1 LAQSNLLDGIRI
13 LDLTRL
19 LPGPLCTW
27 HLQSL
32 GAQVIKIESNGE
44 GDYAKKMC
52 DLDTDGISFF
62 YKHLNAGKTLHV
74 LGLKAQTDHAQF
86 LEMVKTA
93 DAVIESFRPGVMA
106 RLNLSHAQLVAVNP
120 RVSLVS
126 ISGYGQT
133 GPMAQAAG
141 HDINYMAGA
150 GMLHELL
157 GTAHDVQRFIPMPN
171 VQFGDV
177 LGGAVSAAMMTLA
190 AILSAQH
197 TGHGS
202 HIDVSMTAQL
212 QAANVI
218 PLFETM
224 ARGQPGASGQ
234 SLLNGGVPCYG
245 VYRTA
250 DDRFLAVGA
259 LELKFWQTLCDAL
272 NRPDLRGIH
281 WQLGEPI
288 ASEKHRRVQHELEV
302 LFATRNLRDWAD
314 YFAQID
320 CCVTPVLRLDEVLIS
335 QQNQK

>member
-1 LAQSNLLDGIRI
+1 VKLLAGIRI
-13 LDLTRL
+13 LELTRL

-27 HLQSL
+27 HLQGL
-32 GAQVIKIESNGE
+32 GAQIIKIEGPGE
-44 GDYAKKMC
+44 GDYAKAMC

-74 LGLKAQTDHAQF
+74 RDLKTPADHAQF
-86 LEMVKTA
+86 LEMVKAA

-106 RLNLSHAQLVAVNP
+106 RLHLSHAQLAAVNP
-120 RVSLVS
+120 RVSLIS

-150 GMLHELL
+150 GMLHELI
-157 GTAHDVQRFIPMPN
+157 GAASEEQRFIPMPN
-171 VQFGDV
+171 LQFGDV

-190 AILSAQH
+190 AILSAQR
-197 TGHGS
+197 TGRGS
-202 HIDVSMTAQL
+202 HVDVSMTAQL
-212 QAANVI
+212 QANNVM

-245 VYRTA
+245 MYRTA

-259 LELKFWQTLCDAL
+259 LELKFWQALCDAL
-272 NRPDLRGIH
+272 SRPDLRDIH
-281 WQLGEPI
+281 WQRGEAV
-288 ASEKHRRVQHELEV
+288 ASKQHLHARRELQAV
-302 LFATRNLRDWAD
+302 FATRSMHAWAQF
-314 YFAQID
+314 FAQID
-320 CCVTPVLRLDEVLIS
+320 CCVTPVLRLDEVLA
-335 QQNQK
+335 QQVKT